1 MIVTTDHGTIRVDN
15 PEKVI
20 GDKNTNTNLR
30 YKVGKNL
37 NYNPKDVFDIRFPDK
52 AGLPSP
58 NLSSKYIFAMN
69 NDFSLIR
76 TTITITFLIIRT
88 HSSTVVFRWRK
99 CWFLSSR

>member
-1 MIVTTDHGTIRVDN
+1 MTSTIREILVEAQQRFG
-15 PEKVI
+15 PEVAV
-20 GDKNTNTNLR
+20 R

-69 NDFSLIR
+69 NDFFAYPNNYNYYVSYYKNTFQHGGISMEEMLVPF
-76 TTITITFLIIRT
+76 ITM
-88 HSSTVVFRWRK
+88 TVK
-99 CWFLSSR
+99 